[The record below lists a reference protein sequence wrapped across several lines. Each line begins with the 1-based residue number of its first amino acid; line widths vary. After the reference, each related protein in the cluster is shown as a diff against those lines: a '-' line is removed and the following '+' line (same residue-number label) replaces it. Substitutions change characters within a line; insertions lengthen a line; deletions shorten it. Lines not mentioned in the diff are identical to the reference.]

1 MHIVVLVESK
11 LIVAELGVLNVD
23 YLDLDMLRV
32 VYDACLISPL
42 FSV

>member
-1 MHIVVLVESK
+1 MRDHAHCGFSRVK

-32 VYDACLISPL
+32 V
-42 FSV
+42 